1 MPPRVGFVLLTH
13 KKPEQIVRLIE
24 SLNRMFDYPP
34 IACHHDF
41 SKSYLSA
48 NILGQNVSL
57 VLPHIQTSWATFP
70 VVEAVLRALQ
80 LMYSTHI
87 SPDWFVLLSESDYP
101 IKSAKGILY
110 DLASSP
116 YDVHMGYQQINFDA
130 RETAWDIL
138 CHKRYGTIRFRV
150 PSLSRR
156 LRPTKRTVEF
166 GHPLLAS
173 PFLPFSKDFGCFAGE
188 HWFCAN
194 RKAAEYL
201 IEFHKTKPAL
211 ANHYR
216 RSDPFAIVVPE
227 ESYYHTIFCNAPGL
241 KVSNNN
247 WRYIDW
253 STKGSHPKT
262 LLFEDLPRIQA
273 SSAHFARK
281 FDIDRDARIL
291 DELDAIVG

>member
-1 MPPRVGFVLLTH
+1 MV
-13 KKPEQIVRLIE
+13 K
-24 SLNRMFDYPP
+24 
-34 IACHHDF
+34 
-41 SKSYLSA
+41 
-48 NILGQNVSL
+48 
-57 VLPHIQTSWATFP
+57 
-70 VVEAVLRALQ
+70 
-80 LMYSTHI
+80 
-87 SPDWFVLLSESDYP
+87 
-101 IKSAKGILY
+101 
-110 DLASSP
+110 
-116 YDVHMGYQQINFDA
+116 
-130 RETAWDIL
+130 
-138 CHKRYGTIRFRV
+138 
-150 PSLSRR
+150 
-156 LRPTKRTVEF
+156 F
-166 GHPLLAS
+166 GHSLLAS
-173 PFLPFSKDFGCFAGE
+173 PFLPFSKDFRCFAGE

-201 IEFHKTKPAL
+201 IEFHKAKPAL

-253 STKGSHPKT
+253 STKSSHPKT

-281 FDIDRDARIL
+281 FDIDKDARVL